1 MIGTEVTHRLANEHY
16 KAVGDPY
23 AARELPSGLE
33 VMFGLER
40 KKAGLGGREGEEK
53 EKEKGTDP
61 S

>member
-1 MIGTEVTHRLANEHY
+1 MTHRLANEHY

-53 EKEKGTDP
+53 EKEKGY
-61 S
+61 